1 MEKVKR
7 FGISIDA
14 DLADRF
20 DSHILAEGYS
30 NRSEALRDLMRE
42 HLVADQW
49 SLDGT
54 VTAASLSLVYDHHQH
69 DLGETLTH
77 IQHEHR
83 EIIISSLHVH
93 IDHDNCLEVI
103 ILKGPN
109 TDIKTLA
116 DRLSAIRGVK
126 HSRLNMTTT
135 GQDI

>member
-7 FGISIDA
+7 FGISIES

-20 DSHILAEGYS
+20 DHHILAEGYS

-49 SLDGT
+49 NLDGT
-54 VTAASLSLVYDHHQH
+54 VTVASLSLVYNHHQRDLGDTLTDIQHDHH
-69 DLGETLTH
+69 
-77 IQHEHR
+77 

-109 TDIKTLA
+109 TEIKSLS
-116 DRLSAIRGVK
+116 DRLMATRGVK
-126 HSRLNMTTT
+126 HAKLTMTTT
-135 GQDI
+135 GRDI